1 MVRVISGDGVLAPY
15 DYQQMIIFR
24 SVIAPLLESRL
35 AAPLR
40 HQIAV
45 RRGHRDAT
53 GTTLSATHRDC
64 HTLGLSDLNPP
75 SAPHRSQELFIL
87 GSGPS
92 VLELTPTQLER
103 MRVGTTIGVNSWVL
117 HDFIPDAYSFEEME
131 NDDYVAVAAG
141 LSTALSRPE
150 VAKANPLVLH
160 LRPRMDTPSQR
171 LVTIPQHLS
180 NNTRYYGRVTVE
192 TRQTKNLERDLVAL
206 LKAGISASLPPQILV
221 DSGFS
226 VGRMASFG
234 IMRGYSAIVLVGVD
248 LNSSRYFFEEDPSY
262 LKQHNLTDFNPWV
275 SRSDT
280 HGTEEKTNRHFA
292 ASEFLPAL
300 AKASEAMGGPQIYVG
315 SPTSKLAEV
324 LPVFEAN

>member
-1 MVRVISGDGVLAPY
+1 MTIS
-15 DYQQMIIFR
+15 R
-24 SVIAPLLESRL
+24 SLVAPLLESNL

-40 HQIAV
+40 RHLAM
-45 RRGHRDAT
+45 RRGQRDAT
-53 GTTLSATHRDC
+53 GTVLSATHRGCD
-64 HTLGLSDLNPP
+64 TLGIADLNPP
-75 SAPHRSQELFIL
+75 GAPHRSQELFIL

-131 NDDYVAVAAG
+131 NDDYVSVAAG
-141 LSTALSRPE
+141 LSKALSRPE
-150 VAKANPLVLH
+150 VTKADPLVLH
-160 LRPRMDTPSQR
+160 LRPRMDTPSRR
-171 LVTIPQHLS
+171 LVAIPQHLR

-192 TRQTKNLERDLVAL
+192 TRRTKNLERDLVAL
-206 LKAGISASLPPQILV
+206 LRASANASLPPHILV

-234 IMRGYSAIVLVGVD
+234 IMRGYSAIVLIGVD
-248 LNSSRYFFEEDPSY
+248 LNSSRYFFEDDPSY

-280 HGTEEKTNRHFA
+280 HDTEEKTNRHFA

-300 AKASEAMGGPQIYVG
+300 ARASKTMGGPQIYVG
-315 SPTSKLAEV
+315 SASSRLAET
-324 LPVFEAN
+324 LPVFEFG